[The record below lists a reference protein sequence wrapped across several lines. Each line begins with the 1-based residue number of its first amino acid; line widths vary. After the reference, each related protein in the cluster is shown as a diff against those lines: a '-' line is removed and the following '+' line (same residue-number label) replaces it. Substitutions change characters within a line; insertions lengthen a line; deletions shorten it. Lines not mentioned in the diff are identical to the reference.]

1 MRLLLASAFVLVGLG
16 FAAAQDGLTIEV
28 VRSVYCS
35 LKTKNGDLISVNY
48 NGTLTDGKLFDS
60 SYGGSSPQPFVFQIG
75 AGEVIKGWEL
85 GLLDMCIGDQ
95 RKLTLPPAFG
105 YGDHTVGPIP
115 ANSTLIFYTEL
126 MAIGGGALP
135 SK

>member
-1 MRLLLASAFVLVGLG
+1 MKNFLIFLALAAIGSAV
-16 FAAAQDGLTIEV
+16 AQDGIVIEV
-28 VRSVYCS
+28 IRSSDCT

-48 NGTLTDGKLFDS
+48 NGTLTDGTLFDS
-60 SYGGSSPQPFVFQIG
+60 SYAGSAPAPFAFTIG

-105 YGDHTVGPIP
+105 YGDHAVGPIP

-126 MAIGGGALP
+126 MAIGGGARP

>member
-1 MRLLLASAFVLVGLG
+1 MKSSLVLLTLAATSAVV
-16 FAAAQDGLTIEV
+16 AQDGLTIEV
-28 VRSVYCS
+28 IRSVYCTR
-35 LKTKNGDLISVNY
+35 KTKNGDLISVNY
-48 NGTLTDGKLFDS
+48 NGTLTDGTLFDS
-60 SYGGSSPQPFVFQIG
+60 SYAGSAPEPFAFTIG

-126 MAIGGGALP
+126 MAIGGGARP

>member
-1 MRLLLASAFVLVGLG
+1 MRLLLTSALVLVRLG
-16 FAAAQDGLTIEV
+16 FTAAQEGLTIEV
-28 VRSVYCS
+28 IRSVYCS

-48 NGTLTDGKLFDS
+48 NGTLTDGTLFDS
-60 SYGGSSPQPFVFQIG
+60 STHHPQPFVFQIG

-95 RKLTLPPAFG
+95 RKLILPPAFG
-105 YGDHTVGPIP
+105 YGDHAVGLIP

-126 MAIGGGALP
+126 MAIGGAARP